1 MVLSKESM
9 PRSNRTRWFILAL
22 LFFARIGLG
31 FQFQTLGSV
40 AGELAGQLGLNYTEI
55 GSLIGFFMVPG
66 MILALPAGFAGRLM
80 SDQFIVGLGLIA
92 LAAGGGLAAV
102 ADSFNLLAMGRMICG
117 VGFVLS
123 TIFFAKIVADWF
135 SGKEL
140 ATAMG
145 VLVMSWPF
153 GIAMGQ
159 IGHGWLAVN
168 FDWRWAFI
176 AASLYCFAGAVF
188 VVFFCREAPD
198 SVKANGGFKFT
209 LNRNE
214 ILLTLIASTVWAFFN
229 AGYVVYLS
237 FAPIALVAG
246 GYETVSALGVISI
259 ASWIMIFSGT
269 ICGQIADRSGRHD
282 TVIYVCMAAATV
294 AVLML
299 FVTPL
304 AVPSSLLFGLI
315 GIAPA
320 GVIMALTA
328 GAMKP
333 ENRALGMG
341 LFFSGYFLIQAPAP
355 AIAGWLY
362 DLTADA
368 FWPILFAA
376 ALFFITALA
385 NLAFRFAQKR
395 LPL

>member
-1 MVLSKESM
+1 VSTLQ
-9 PRSNRTRWFILAL
+9 SNRTRWLILAV
-22 LFFARIGLG
+22 LFFSRIGLG

-40 AGELAGQLGLNYTEI
+40 AGELVGQLGLNYTEI
-55 GSLIGFFMVPG
+55 GSLIGLFMVPG
-66 MILALPAGFAGRLM
+66 MILALPAGFAGRFM
-80 SDQFIVGLGLIA
+80 SDRFIVGLGLIA

-102 ADSFNLLAMGRMICG
+102 ADSFNLLAAGRLICG
-117 VGFVLS
+117 IGFVVS
-123 TIFFAKIVADWF
+123 TIFFTKIVADWF

-168 FDWRWAFI
+168 FDWRWAFV
-176 AASLYCFAGAVF
+176 AASLYCLAGALLVMI
-188 VVFFCREAPD
+188 FCREAPQ
-198 SVKANGGFKFT
+198 SAKANSGFQFT

-214 ILLTLIASTVWAFFN
+214 ILLTVVASAVWSFFN

-237 FAPIALVAG
+237 FAPVALVAG
-246 GYETVSALGVISI
+246 GYETVSALGVVSI
-259 ASWIMIFSGT
+259 ASWIMIFSG
-269 ICGQIADRSGRHD
+269 IVCGQIADRSGRHD
-282 TVIYVCMAAATV
+282 AVLYVCMAAAIL
-294 AVLML
+294 ALMML
-299 FVTPL
+299 FVGL
-304 AVPSSLLFGLI
+304 LSVPSSLLFGLM
-315 GIAPA
+315 GMAPA

-328 GAMKP
+328 SAMKP

-341 LFFSGYFLIQAPAP
+341 LFFSSYFLIQAPAP

-362 DLTADA
+362 DLTANA
-368 FWPILFAA
+368 FWPILFATG
-376 ALFFITALA
+376 LFFVTAVA

>member
-1 MVLSKESM
+1 MVA
-9 PRSNRTRWFILAL
+9 NRWRVLFL

-40 AGELAGQLGLNYTEI
+40 SSELVGQLNLNYTQI

-66 MILALPAGFAGRLM
+66 MILALPAGFAGRFM
-80 SDQFIVGLGLIA
+80 SDRFIVGLGLLT

-102 ADSFNLLAMGRMICG
+102 ADSFHLFAVGRLICG
-117 VGFVLS
+117 LGFVVS

-135 SGKEL
+135 SGREL
-140 ATAMG
+140 ATAMS

-168 FDWRWAFI
+168 FDWRWAFVV
-176 AASLYCFAGAVF
+176 ASLYCLVGAMLVMF
-188 VVFFCREAPD
+188 LCREAPGAARPD
-198 SVKANGGFKFT
+198 VRFRFT
-209 LNRNE
+209 LNQNE
-214 ILLTLIASTVWAFFN
+214 VVLTLVAGLAWSFFN

-237 FAPIALVAG
+237 FAPRVLVAG

-259 ASWIMIFSGT
+259 ASWLMIFSGT
-269 ICGQIADRSGRHD
+269 VCGQIADRSGRPD
-282 TVIYVCMAAATV
+282 VVLYVCIAAAML
-294 AVLML
+294 ALMML

-304 AVPSSLLFGLI
+304 AVPSSLLFGLM
-315 GIAPA
+315 GVAPA

-328 GAMKP
+328 SAMKP

-341 LFFSGYFLIQAPAP
+341 LFFSCYFVIQAPAP
-355 AIAGWLY
+355 AVAGWLY

-368 FWPILFAA
+368 FWPILFAIG
-376 ALFFITALA
+376 LFFATAVA
-385 NLAFRFAQKR
+385 NVAYRLAQKR
-395 LPL
+395 LPI

>member
-1 MVLSKESM
+1 M
-9 PRSNRTRWFILAL
+9 PPSNRTRWFILAL
-22 LFFARIGLG
+22 LFICRIGLG

-40 AGELAGQLGLNYTEI
+40 AGELTEQFRLNYTEI
-55 GSLIGFFMVPG
+55 GSLIGLFMVPG
-66 MILALPAGFAGRLM
+66 MILALPAGFAGRFM
-80 SDQFIVGLGLIA
+80 SDRFFIGLGLIA

-102 ADSFNLLAMGRMICG
+102 ADSFNLLAAGRLICG
-117 VGFVLS
+117 VGFVIS
-123 TIFFAKIVADWF
+123 NIFFAKVVADWF

-140 ATAMG
+140 ATAMS

-168 FDWRWAFI
+168 FDWRCAFV
-176 AASLYCFAGAVF
+176 AASLYCLAGALLVM
-188 VVFFCREAPD
+188 FFCRAAPGAA
-198 SVKANGGFKFT
+198 KARGGFKFT

-214 ILLTLIASTVWAFFN
+214 ILLVVIASAVWSLFN
-229 AGYVVYLS
+229 AGYVVYVS

-259 ASWIMIFSGT
+259 ASWVMIFSG
-269 ICGQIADRSGRHD
+269 IACGHIADRSGRHD
-282 TVIYVCMAAATV
+282 LVLYVCMAAAIL
-294 AVLML
+294 ALLIL
-299 FVTPL
+299 FVSPF

-315 GIAPA
+315 GVAPA
-320 GVIMALTA
+320 GVIMALSA
-328 GAMKP
+328 SAMKP

-341 LFFSGYFLIQAPAP
+341 LFFSIYFLIQAPAP

-368 FWPILFAA
+368 FWPVLFAM
-376 ALFFITALA
+376 ALFFATVLG
-385 NLAFRFAQKR
+385 NLVFRFAQKR

>member
-1 MVLSKESM
+1 M
-9 PRSNRTRWFILAL
+9 PQSNRMRWYILAL

-40 AGELAGQLGLNYTEI
+40 SGELTGQLGLNYTEI
-55 GSLIGFFMVPG
+55 GSLIGLFMVPG

-80 SDQFIVGLGLIA
+80 SDRFFIGLGLIA
-92 LAAGGGLAAV
+92 LAAGGGLAAL
-102 ADSFNLLAMGRMICG
+102 ADSFHLLAAGRLICG
-117 VGFVLS
+117 IGFVIS
-123 TIFFAKIVADWF
+123 NIFFAKVIADWF

-140 ATAMG
+140 ATAMS

-159 IGHGWLAVN
+159 IGHGWLAIN
-168 FDWRWAFI
+168 YDWRWAFL
-176 AASLYCFAGAVF
+176 AASLYCAAGALLVM
-188 VVFFCREAPD
+188 FFCREAPETA
-198 SVKANGGFKFT
+198 KASGGFKFN

-214 ILLTLIASTVWAFFN
+214 VLLTVIAAAVWSFFN

-237 FAPIALVAG
+237 FAPVTLVAG
-246 GYETVSALGVISI
+246 GYDTVPALGVISI
-259 ASWIMIFSGT
+259 ASWVMIFSG
-269 ICGQIADRSGRHD
+269 IVCGQIADRSGRHD
-282 TVIYVCMAAATV
+282 AVLYVCMAAAIL
-294 AVLML
+294 ALAIL

-304 AVPSSLLFGLI
+304 AIPSSLLFGLM
-315 GIAPA
+315 GVAPA

-328 GAMKP
+328 SAMKP

-341 LFFSGYFLIQAPAP
+341 LFFSIYFLIQAPAP

-376 ALFFITALA
+376 ALFLATAAA
-385 NLAFRFAQKR
+385 NLTYRFAQKR

>member
-1 MVLSKESM
+1 MAQ
-9 PRSNRTRWFILAL
+9 SNRVRWFILTL

-40 AGELAGQLGLNYTEI
+40 ADELTARLGLNYTEI
-55 GSLIGFFMVPG
+55 GTLIGLFMVPG
-66 MILALPAGFAGRLM
+66 MILALPAGFAGRFM
-80 SDQFIVGLGLIA
+80 SDRFFIGLGLIA
-92 LAAGGGLAAV
+92 LAAGGGLAAL
-102 ADSFNLLAMGRMICG
+102 ADSFHLLAAGRLICG
-117 VGFVLS
+117 VGFVIS
-123 TIFFAKIVADWF
+123 NIFFAKVIADWF

-140 ATAMG
+140 ATAMS

-159 IGHGWLAVN
+159 IGHGWLAIN
-168 FDWRWAFI
+168 YDWRWAFV
-176 AASLYCFAGAVF
+176 AASLYCIAGALLVM
-188 VVFFCREAPD
+188 FFCREA
-198 SVKANGGFKFT
+198 SETAKASGGFKFN

-214 ILLTLIASTVWAFFN
+214 VFLIVIAAAVWSFFN

-237 FAPIALVAG
+237 FAPTALVAG
-246 GYETVSALGVISI
+246 GYETVPALGIVSV
-259 ASWIMIFSGT
+259 ASWVMIFSG
-269 ICGQIADRSGRHD
+269 IVCGQIADRSGRHD
-282 TVIYVCMAAATV
+282 AVLYVCMAAAIL
-294 AVLML
+294 ALAML
-299 FVTPL
+299 FVSSL
-304 AVPSSLLFGLI
+304 AIPSSLLFGLM
-315 GIAPA
+315 GVAPA

-328 GAMKP
+328 SAMKP

-341 LFFSGYFLIQAPAP
+341 LFFSIYFLIQAPAP

-376 ALFFITALA
+376 ALFLITAVA
-385 NLAFRFAQKR
+385 NVAYRIAQKR

>member
-1 MVLSKESM
+1 MA
-9 PRSNRTRWFILAL
+9 NRWRILFL

-31 FQFQTLGSV
+31 FQFQTMGSV
-40 AGELAGQLGLNYTEI
+40 ASELVEELGLNYAEI

-66 MILALPAGFAGRLM
+66 IILALPAGFAGRFM
-80 SDQFIVGLGLIA
+80 SDRFIVGLGLLA
-92 LAAGGGLAAV
+92 LACGGGLAAV
-102 ADSFNLLAMGRMICG
+102 ADSFSLFAVGRLICG
-117 VGFVLS
+117 VGFTVS
-123 TIFFAKIVADWF
+123 TIFLVKIVADWF

-140 ATAMG
+140 ATAMSI
-145 VLVMSWPF
+145 LVMSWPF

-168 FDWRWAFI
+168 LDWRWAFI
-176 AASLYCFAGAVF
+176 VASLYCLVGALLVMCL
-188 VVFFCREAPD
+188 CREAPEAAKPKTD
-198 SVKANGGFKFT
+198 FKFA

-214 ILLTLIASTVWAFFN
+214 VVLTLIAALVWSLFN

-237 FAPIALVAG
+237 FAPIVLVAA

-259 ASWIMIFSGT
+259 ASWVMIISGV

-282 TVIYVCMAAATV
+282 AVLYVCIAAAML
-294 AVLML
+294 ALMLL

-304 AVPSSLLFGLI
+304 AIPSSLLFGLM
-315 GIAPA
+315 GVAPA

-328 GAMKP
+328 SAMKP

-341 LFFSGYFLIQAPAP
+341 LFFTCYFVVQAPAP
-355 AIAGWLY
+355 ALAGWLY
-362 DLTADA
+362 DRTADA
-368 FWPILFAA
+368 FWPIMFAMT
-376 ALFFITALA
+376 LFFATALA
-385 NLAFRFAQKR
+385 NLVYRTAQKR